1 MSKETSTEGVK
12 ATRME
17 LLALKDRLA
26 LAEKGHAL
34 LQEKLEALT
43 NELFSAL
50 STYRTIR
57 TKTIESIENAK
68 IAYSETKMIMGSTE
82 VRDLSLGIPRTIS
95 VTTSTKNLMGVS
107 VPIIQIN
114 NQVEEKLSYSLH
126 GTSVKLDEAIEILR
140 NAITMLLKLAEIQA
154 TISRLAKEISNTRRR
169 VNALNFIVIPH
180 LKNSLSQ
187 ISLILAEREREEF
200 TRLKKIKK
208 RLEAQASI

>member
-126 GTSVKLDEAIEILR
+126 GTSVKLDEAIELLR

-180 LKNSLSQ
+180 LKNSLAQ

>member
-82 VRDLSLGIPRTIS
+82 VRDFSLGIPRTIS

-180 LKNSLSQ
+180 LKNSLAQ

>member
-17 LLALKDRLA
+17 LLALKERLT

-50 STYRTIR
+50 STYRNVR
-57 TKTIESIENAK
+57 TNTIESVEHAK
-68 IAYSETKMIMGSTE
+68 IAYSETKMIMGSAE

-95 VTTSTKNLMGVS
+95 VTTATKNLMGVS
-107 VPIIQIN
+107 VPVIQIN
-114 NQVEEKLSYSLH
+114 KDLEGILAYSLH
-126 GTSVKLDEAIEILR
+126 GTSVKLDEAVEVLR
-140 NAITMLLKLAEIQA
+140 TAMIMLIKLAEIQA

-169 VNALNFIVIPH
+169 VNALNFIVIPRV
-180 LKNSLSQ
+180 KNSLAQ
-187 ISLILAEREREEF
+187 IQLILAEREREEF

-208 RLEAQASI
+208 RLEAQATA